1 MAPTSLT
8 RGGMEAPWIISE
20 YVCEKF
26 YDGGVVIDNKD
37 TNIGHGDWPEKYP
50 ILSEEALQLLT
61 CYAAVS
67 FRGLE
72 GRKPAASNPAL
83 QGRDRGLTVADSLS
97 GA

>member
-1 MAPTSLT
+1 
-8 RGGMEAPWIISE
+8 MEAPWIISE

-37 TNIGHGDWPEKYP
+37 TNIWYRDWPEKYP
-50 ILSEEALQLLT
+50 ILSQEALQLLK

-72 GRKPAASNPAL
+72 GRKPSISNPAL
-83 QGRDRGLTVADSLS
+83 
-97 GA
+97 